1 MNLSQPTLA
10 RVANFIAFLGLVL
23 EISGTFLGALHML
36 LLQRKVAY
44 VTNITNNLAET
55 KGDLKIVI
63 KAIQRQEPASEQA
76 SLAQPR
82 RSPPAQSRDTD
93 AKGGFFSYAKN
104 VTISG
109 GVFNQMQMNHIVDS
123 ITEPDDLEERAMNIR
138 NIMDGMDSYHQNLA
152 PPLLIDKIHE
162 LVGKVLATKRGVN
175 IILHHNTVLTIGQ
188 VKPAVRF
195 MVTYGNIPSISM
207 AGGVAC
213 LALST
218 ILLAAGSQSDVL
230 GPEVWI
236 ACLLTMMG
244 VVTLSFLP
252 TRSAFYLIT
261 DLAWIIDI
269 YYYVQLLRLEVV
281 GTQVWLVFCKA
292 WSSRL
297 NRFLRFCRVVTTS
310 SQRDESLP

>member
-44 VTNITNNLAET
+44 VLNITNNLAET

-63 KAIQRQEPASEQA
+63 KAIQRQELEQA
-76 SLAQPR
+76 NQAQSR
-82 RSPPAQSRDTD
+82 RSPPSQSRDTGTE
-93 AKGGFFSYAKN
+93 GGIFSHATN
-104 VTISG
+104 FLISG
-109 GVFNQMQMNHIVDS
+109 GTFTQMNHIVDS
-123 ITEPDDLEERAMNIR
+123 ITEPDDLEERAMSIR
-138 NIMDGMDSYHQNLA
+138 NILDGMDSYHQNIA

-162 LVGKVLATKRGVN
+162 LVGKVLATKKGAN
-175 IILHHNTVLTIGQ
+175 TILRHNTVLTIGQ

-218 ILLAAGSQSDVL
+218 ILLAAGSQSDFL

-236 ACLLTMMG
+236 TCLLTMVG

-252 TRSAFYLIT
+252 TRSAFI
-261 DLAWIIDI
+261 
-269 YYYVQLLRLEVV
+269 
-281 GTQVWLVFCKA
+281 
-292 WSSRL
+292 
-297 NRFLRFCRVVTTS
+297 
-310 SQRDESLP
+310 